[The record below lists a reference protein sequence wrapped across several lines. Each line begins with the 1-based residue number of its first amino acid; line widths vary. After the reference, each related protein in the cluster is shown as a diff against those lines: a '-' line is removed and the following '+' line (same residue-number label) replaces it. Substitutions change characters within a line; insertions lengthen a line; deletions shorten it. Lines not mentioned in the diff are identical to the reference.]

1 MRIAE
6 LLNDYVA
13 VANAVLVGLETWAL
27 VGVVGGVA
35 EGCAV
40 AAEVESGSVLGVGFY
55 GRFGGQGCVE
65 DGVVRFHLGDGHT
78 VDGGLF
84 DPGVLLKECGIL
96 LDVEVG
102 GDEAISVAGDTNE
115 IGTTL
120 VDLFQTGTDDASERN
135 VFVGQSPAQIN
146 FRKRDPPITT
156 ERATPAEGRIISG
169 KIFLIKCSRS
179 FRRSRKVLEMKRR
192 RSFVVAI
199 NAILQIGNQFL
210 FYKVMLN
217 RAIRRELDERLRAYP
232 AVTLAGPRQ
241 CGKTTVARAF
251 DGHYFDLEQQGDR
264 LRLDL
269 AWNEVISSERLVI
282 LDEAQ
287 EWPEVFPRLRGAI
300 DDDRKRLG
308 RFLLLGSVSPALM
321 TQVSESLAGRLSLLE
336 LTPLL
341 RSELPTSQAQA
352 QHWLQGGYPDG
363 GVLDTGGY
371 PRWQLDYLSLLSQR
385 DLPNWGLSAKP
396 QTTDRLLRMLAALH
410 AQAWNA
416 SQVGQSLGLSHHTVN
431 TYLDYLVG
439 VFLIRRLP
447 SWQSNIRKRL
457 TKAPKVYWRDSG
469 LLHALHGVSNHDDLL
484 NRPWA
489 GASWEGYVIEQTIGE
504 LTTCGVHVTPWYFR
518 TSDQYEIDLLL
529 EFGKELWAVEIKL
542 TSSPSTQDMSRLDKV
557 ADMVEATH
565 RFLISQTTRPS
576 DGERRASCNLATF
589 LARLP
594 GARDV

>member
-1 MRIAE
+1 M
-6 LLNDYVA
+6 
-13 VANAVLVGLETWAL
+13 
-27 VGVVGGVA
+27 
-35 EGCAV
+35 
-40 AAEVESGSVLGVGFY
+40 
-55 GRFGGQGCVE
+55 
-65 DGVVRFHLGDGHT
+65 
-78 VDGGLF
+78 
-84 DPGVLLKECGIL
+84 LK
-96 LDVEVG
+96 
-102 GDEAISVAGDTNE
+102 
-115 IGTTL
+115 
-120 VDLFQTGTDDASERN
+120 
-135 VFVGQSPAQIN
+135 
-146 FRKRDPPITT
+146 
-156 ERATPAEGRIISG
+156 
-169 KIFLIKCSRS
+169 
-179 FRRSRKVLEMKRR
+179 
-192 RSFVVAI
+192 
-199 NAILQIGNQFL
+199 
-210 FYKVMLN
+210 
-217 RAIRRELDERLRAYP
+217 RAIQPELHERLRTYP
-232 AVTLAGPRQ
+232 AVALVGPRQ
-241 CGKTTVARAF
+241 CGKTTVAHMLE
-251 DGHYFDLEQQGDR
+251 GQYFDLEQEGDR

-269 AWNEVISSERLVI
+269 AWEEVISGDRLVI

-287 EWPEVFPRLRGAI
+287 EWPEVFQRLRGAI
-300 DDDRKRLG
+300 DTDRKRCR

-321 TQVSESLAGRLSLLE
+321 SQVSDSLAGRLSLLE

-341 RSELPTSQAQA
+341 APELPGDAVRKR
-352 QHWLQGGYPDG
+352 HWLCGGYPDG
-363 GVLDTGGY
+363 GVLEPRRY
-371 PRWQLDYLSLLSQR
+371 PRWELDYLALLTQR
-385 DLPNWGLSAKP
+385 DLPNWGLPARS

-410 AQAWNA
+410 GQAWNA